1 MKKLYLSVLVFFS
14 VLSLASCSG
23 VKENRLTSAMK
34 VNQSQETSPEVLV
47 GQSKSDQ
54 ESIDLTTSPT
64 SSKAV
69 QDLTD
74 EELLDEAIKTTKDVA
89 KLNDANAEDL
99 TDATT
104 KIVQQAQVITALA
117 DKNKELST
125 NLNKSDAKVTKL
137 QKEVNEPTRFLMA
150 GYESNLKGD
159 DARVTAEV
167 GSTLGNLIGSVGVGV
182 PLETVTTGQ
191 GAMDID
197 NYTFT
202 LKGGINW

>member
-69 QDLTD
+69 QDLTT
-74 EELLDEAIKTTKDVA
+74 EELLDEAVKTTKDVA

-104 KIVQQAQVITALA
+104 KIVQQARVITAIV

-125 NLNKSDAKVTKL
+125 NLTKSNAKVTKL
-137 QKEVNEPTRFLMA
+137 QKEVSKPKRFLMA
-150 GYESNLKGD
+150 GYDTNLKGD
-159 DARVTAEV
+159 DTKVTAEV

-182 PLETVTTGQ
+182 PLETVTTGK
-191 GAMDID
+191 GFEDIN
-197 NYTFT
+197 NYSFS
-202 LKGGINW
+202 LKGGVTW